1 MTSNTLKK
9 NFKIVNFSLQGPHAH
24 NQTFYLQAD
33 LIPYIDDFVKRGVFA
48 SKSEFIRAAI
58 REKIMKLLEEDAI
71 LTKWREEI
79 KFNQTQDDKVRIQGK
94 EYNIVRRCK

>member
-9 NFKIVNFSLQGPHAH
+9 NFKIVNFSMGNTDYH
-24 NQTFYLQAD
+24 NQTFYLQTD
-33 LIPYIDDFVKRGVFA
+33 LIGYIDEFIKRGVFA

-58 REKIMKLLEEDAI
+58 REKIIKLLDEDAI

-79 KFNQTQDDKVRIQGK
+79 EFNKYQDEKVRIQGK
-94 EYNIVRRCK
+94 EYNVVRRLV